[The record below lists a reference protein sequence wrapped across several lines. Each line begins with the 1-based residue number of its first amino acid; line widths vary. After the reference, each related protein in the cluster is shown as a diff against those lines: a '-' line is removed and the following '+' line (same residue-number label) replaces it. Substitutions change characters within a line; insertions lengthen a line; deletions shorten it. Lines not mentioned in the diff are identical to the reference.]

1 MIKVQRRFRNIILTF
16 YCAATF
22 VSYGQINN
30 STKILLD
37 SSFLVK
43 NVREVMLLETD
54 TFTIVTNYEL
64 FVENCRQFIKEY
76 NLDLDKDLLKLFT
89 SDNSKIIY
97 ADSVV
102 KTNISKSRLV
112 YRIADLLEYGQCL
125 VYNKQNKI
133 LEKFVKTEK
142 YTNSFV
148 SGRRMKTKDNL
159 LIYEVVD
166 GVF

>member
-1 MIKVQRRFRNIILTF
+1 
-16 YCAATF
+16 
-22 VSYGQINN
+22 
-30 STKILLD
+30 
-37 SSFLVK
+37 
-43 NVREVMLLETD
+43 MLLETD

-142 YTNSFV
+142 YTNSLV
-148 SGRRMKTKDNL
+148 SGRRMKTKDNW
-159 LIYEVVD
+159 LIFEVVD